1 MIGCMDNLDNKNSI
15 KYNLLTFAGA
25 LLCCFLWGSAFPSIK
40 IGYRLWNI
48 DSSDTWS
55 IIRFAGIRFALAGV
69 LVIIF
74 GSLLRKKTLVP
85 EKGEIPKIMFL
96 SLFQTIGQYF
106 FFYLGLAHTTGINS
120 AVVDSLTSFFA
131 IIIASLIFKMEN
143 LTWRKILGCVLGF
156 TGVLLI
162 NVTGAGLAIKPLG
175 DGLIALSALCYG
187 VSSVMIKRYSR
198 EHDTVLFSGYQF
210 VFGGLVMTL
219 AGQVGK
225 MVTQGNGSPETAGGA
240 VSAADISG
248 AGTGLASMVLI
259 LIYLAL
265 ISSVAYTLW
274 GILLK
279 YNDVSKISIFGFM
292 NPVFGVVLSAILL
305 GEYSQLGL
313 KYILA
318 LLLVSAGI
326 VIVNVK
332 MNSKAEDA

>member
-1 MIGCMDNLDNKNSI
+1 MKN
-15 KYNLLTFAGA
+15 
-25 LLCCFLWGSAFPSIK
+25 
-40 IGYRLWNI
+40 
-48 DSSDTWS
+48 
-55 IIRFAGIRFALAGV
+55 
-69 LVIIF
+69 
-74 GSLLRKKTLVP
+74 
-85 EKGEIPKIMFL
+85 EIPKIMFL
-96 SLFQTIGQYF
+96 SLFQTIGQYL
-106 FFYLGLAHTTGINS
+106 FFYLGLARTTGINS

-131 IIIASLIFKMEN
+131 IIIASLIFRMEN

-156 TGVLLI
+156 IGVLLI
-162 NVTGAGLAIKPLG
+162 NITGAGLSINPLG
-175 DGLIALSALCYG
+175 DGLVALSALCYG
-187 VSSVMIKRYSR
+187 ISSVMIKRYS
-198 EHDTVLFSGYQF
+198 EDHDTVLFSGYQF

-219 AGQVGK
+219 AGQIGK
-225 MVTQGNGSPETAGGA
+225 MMVSSENGSIETVGGVADSGLNGAGGNL
-240 VSAADISG
+240 
-248 AGTGLASMVLI
+248 TNMVLI

-313 KYILA
+313 KYVLA

-332 MNSKAEDA
+332 IKSKIQEK

>member
-1 MIGCMDNLDNKNSI
+1 MNNLDIKNSI
-15 KYNLLTFAGA
+15 RNSLLTFTGA
-25 LLCCFLWGSAFPSIK
+25 LLCCFLWGSAFPCIK
-40 IGYRLWNI
+40 IGYRLWGI

-55 IIRFAGIRFALAGV
+55 IIRFAGIRFALAGL

-74 GSLLRKKTLVP
+74 GSIMKKKPLLPMKN
-85 EKGEIPKIMFL
+85 EIPKIMFL
-96 SLFQTIGQYF
+96 SLFQTIGQYL
-106 FFYLGLAHTTGINS
+106 FFYLGLARTTGINS

-131 IIIASLIFKMEN
+131 IIIASLIFRMEN

-156 TGVLLI
+156 IGVLLI
-162 NVTGAGLAIKPLG
+162 NITGAGLSINPLG
-175 DGLIALSALCYG
+175 DGLVALSALCYG
-187 VSSVMIKRYSR
+187 ISSVMIKRYSK

-219 AGQVGK
+219 AGQIGK
-225 MVTQGNGSPETAGGA
+225 MMVSSENGSIETVGGVADSGLNGAGGNLTNMA
-240 VSAADISG
+240 
-248 AGTGLASMVLI
+248 LI
-259 LIYLAL
+259 LLYLAL

-313 KYILA
+313 KYVLA

-332 MNSKAEDA
+332 VNSKSKKSLYL

>member
-1 MIGCMDNLDNKNSI
+1 MNNLENKNSI
-15 KYNLLTFAGA
+15 RNSLLTFTGA
-25 LLCCFLWGSAFPSIK
+25 LLCCFLWGSAFPCIK
-40 IGYRLWNI
+40 IGYRLWGI

-55 IIRFAGIRFALAGV
+55 IIRFAGIRFALAGL
-69 LVIIF
+69 LVIIL
-74 GSLLRKKTLVP
+74 GSIIKKKPLLPMKN
-85 EKGEIPKIMFL
+85 EIPKIMFL
-96 SLFQTIGQYF
+96 SLFQTIGQYL

-131 IIIASLIFKMEN
+131 IIIASLIFRMEN

-156 TGVLLI
+156 IGVLLI
-162 NVTGAGLAIKPLG
+162 NITGAGLSINPLG
-175 DGLIALSALCYG
+175 DGLVALSALCYG
-187 VSSVMIKRYSR
+187 ISSVMIKRYS
-198 EHDTVLFSGYQF
+198 EDHDTVLFSGYQF

-219 AGQVGK
+219 AGQIGK
-225 MVTQGNGSPETAGGA
+225 RMVSSENGSIETVGGVADSGLNGAGGNL
-240 VSAADISG
+240 
-248 AGTGLASMVLI
+248 TNMVLI
-259 LIYLAL
+259 LLYLAL

-313 KYILA
+313 KYVLA

-332 MNSKAEDA
+332 VKSKIQEK

>member
-1 MIGCMDNLDNKNSI
+1 MDKFENDNSI
-15 KYNLLTFAGA
+15 KKNVLTFAGA

-55 IIRFAGIRFALAGV
+55 IIRFAGIRFALAGL

-74 GSLLRKKTLVP
+74 GSLLRKKALIP
-85 EKGEIPKIMFL
+85 EKNEIPKIMFL

-143 LTWRKILGCVLGF
+143 LTWRKVLGCVLGF

-162 NVTGAGLAIKPLG
+162 NVTGAGMSVKPLG

-187 VSSVMIKRYSR
+187 VSSVMIKRYSK

-219 AGQVGK
+219 AGQIGR
-225 MVTQGNGSPETAGGA
+225 MITTPENLA
-240 VSAADISG
+240 VSG
-248 AGTGLASMVLI
+248 AGNEIPKMVMI

-305 GEYSQLGL
+305 GEYSQLGI
-313 KYILA
+313 KYVLA

-326 VIVNVK
+326 VIVNLNMK
-332 MNSKAEDA
+332 DKKESE

>member
-1 MIGCMDNLDNKNSI
+1 MNNLENKNSI
-15 KYNLLTFAGA
+15 RNSLLTFTGA
-25 LLCCFLWGSAFPSIK
+25 LLCCFLWGSAFPCIK
-40 IGYRLWNI
+40 IGYRLWGI

-55 IIRFAGIRFALAGV
+55 IIRFAGIRFALAGL

-74 GSLLRKKTLVP
+74 GSILKKKPLLPMKN
-85 EKGEIPKIMFL
+85 EIPKIMFL
-96 SLFQTIGQYF
+96 SLFQTIGQYL
-106 FFYLGLAHTTGINS
+106 FFYLGLARTTGINS

-131 IIIASLIFKMEN
+131 IIIASLIFRMEN

-156 TGVLLI
+156 IGVLLI
-162 NVTGAGLAIKPLG
+162 NITGAGLSINPLG
-175 DGLIALSALCYG
+175 DGLVALSALCYG
-187 VSSVMIKRYSR
+187 ISSVMIKRYS
-198 EHDTVLFSGYQF
+198 EDHDTVLFSGYQF

-219 AGQVGK
+219 AGQIGK
-225 MVTQGNGSPETAGGA
+225 MMVSSENGSIETVGGVADSGLNGAGGNL
-240 VSAADISG
+240 
-248 AGTGLASMVLI
+248 TNMVLI

-313 KYILA
+313 KYVLA

-332 MNSKAEDA
+332 VKSKIQEK

>member
-1 MIGCMDNLDNKNSI
+1 MNNLDNKNSI
-15 KYNLLTFAGA
+15 RNSLLTFTGA
-25 LLCCFLWGSAFPSIK
+25 LLCCFLWGSAFPCIK
-40 IGYRLWNI
+40 IGYRLWGI

-55 IIRFAGIRFALAGV
+55 IIRFAGIRFALAGL

-74 GSLLRKKTLVP
+74 GSILKKKPLLPMKN
-85 EKGEIPKIMFL
+85 EIPKIMFL
-96 SLFQTIGQYF
+96 SLFQTIGQYL
-106 FFYLGLAHTTGINS
+106 FFYLGLARTTGINS

-131 IIIASLIFKMEN
+131 IIIASLIFRMEN

-156 TGVLLI
+156 IGVLLI
-162 NVTGAGLAIKPLG
+162 NITGAGLSINPLG
-175 DGLIALSALCYG
+175 DGLVALSALCYG
-187 VSSVMIKRYSR
+187 ISSVMIKRYS
-198 EHDTVLFSGYQF
+198 EDHDTVLFSGYQF

-219 AGQVGK
+219 AGQIGK
-225 MVTQGNGSPETAGGA
+225 MMVSSENGSIETVGGVADSGLNGAGGNL
-240 VSAADISG
+240 
-248 AGTGLASMVLI
+248 TNMVLI
-259 LIYLAL
+259 LLYLAL
-265 ISSVAYTLW
+265 ISSVVYTLW

-313 KYILA
+313 KYVLA

-332 MNSKAEDA
+332 VKSKIQEK

>member
-1 MIGCMDNLDNKNSI
+1 MNNLENKKSIRNS
-15 KYNLLTFAGA
+15 LLTFTGA
-25 LLCCFLWGSAFPSIK
+25 LLCCFLWGSAFPCIK
-40 IGYRLWNI
+40 IGYRLWGI

-55 IIRFAGIRFALAGV
+55 IIRFAGIRFALAGL

-74 GSLLRKKTLVP
+74 GSIMKKKPLLPMKN
-85 EKGEIPKIMFL
+85 EIPKIMFL
-96 SLFQTIGQYF
+96 SLFQTIGQYL
-106 FFYLGLAHTTGINS
+106 FFYLGLARTTGINS

-131 IIIASLIFKMEN
+131 IIIASLIFRMEN

-156 TGVLLI
+156 IGVLLI
-162 NVTGAGLAIKPLG
+162 NITGAGLSINPLG
-175 DGLIALSALCYG
+175 DGLVALSALCYG
-187 VSSVMIKRYSR
+187 ISSVMIKRYSK

-219 AGQVGK
+219 AGQIGK
-225 MVTQGNGSPETAGGA
+225 MMVSSENGSIETVGGVADSGLNGAGGNLTNMA
-240 VSAADISG
+240 
-248 AGTGLASMVLI
+248 LI
-259 LIYLAL
+259 LLYLAL

-313 KYILA
+313 KYVLA

-332 MNSKAEDA
+332 VNSKSKKSLYL

>member
-1 MIGCMDNLDNKNSI
+1 MNNLENKKSIRNS
-15 KYNLLTFAGA
+15 LLTFTGA
-25 LLCCFLWGSAFPSIK
+25 LLCCFLWGSAFPCIK
-40 IGYRLWNI
+40 IGYRLWGI

-55 IIRFAGIRFALAGV
+55 IIRFAGIRFALAGL

-74 GSLLRKKTLVP
+74 GSIIKKKPLLPMKN
-85 EKGEIPKIMFL
+85 EIPKIMFL
-96 SLFQTIGQYF
+96 SLFQTIGQYL

-131 IIIASLIFKMEN
+131 IIIASLIFRMEN

-156 TGVLLI
+156 IGVLLI
-162 NVTGAGLAIKPLG
+162 NITGAGLSINPLG
-175 DGLIALSALCYG
+175 DGLVALSALCYG
-187 VSSVMIKRYSR
+187 ISSVMIKRYSK

-225 MVTQGNGSPETAGGA
+225 MMVSSENGSIETVGGVADSGLNGAGGNLTNMA
-240 VSAADISG
+240 
-248 AGTGLASMVLI
+248 LI

-313 KYILA
+313 KYVLA

-332 MNSKAEDA
+332 VKSKIQEK

>member
-1 MIGCMDNLDNKNSI
+1 MNNLDNKNSI
-15 KYNLLTFAGA
+15 RNSLLTFTGA
-25 LLCCFLWGSAFPSIK
+25 LLCCFLWGSAFPCIK
-40 IGYRLWNI
+40 IGYRLWGI

-55 IIRFAGIRFALAGV
+55 IIRFAGIRFDLAGL

-74 GSLLRKKTLVP
+74 GSIIKRKPLLPMKN
-85 EKGEIPKIMFL
+85 EIPKIMFL
-96 SLFQTIGQYF
+96 SLFQTIGQYL

-131 IIIASLIFKMEN
+131 IIIASLIFRMEN
-143 LTWRKILGCVLGF
+143 LSWRKILGCVLGF
-156 TGVLLI
+156 IGVLLI
-162 NVTGAGLAIKPLG
+162 NITGAGLSINPLG
-175 DGLIALSALCYG
+175 DGLVALSALCYG
-187 VSSVMIKRYSR
+187 ISSVMIKRYS
-198 EHDTVLFSGYQF
+198 EDHDTVLFSGYQF

-219 AGQVGK
+219 AGQIGK
-225 MVTQGNGSPETAGGA
+225 MMVSSENGSIETVGGVADSGLNGAGGNL
-240 VSAADISG
+240 
-248 AGTGLASMVLI
+248 TNMVLI

-313 KYILA
+313 KYVLA

-332 MNSKAEDA
+332 VKSKIQEK

>member
-1 MIGCMDNLDNKNSI
+1 MNNLDNKNSI
-15 KYNLLTFAGA
+15 RNSLLTFTGA
-25 LLCCFLWGSAFPSIK
+25 LLCCFLWGSAFPCIK
-40 IGYRLWNI
+40 IGYRLWGI

-55 IIRFAGIRFALAGV
+55 IIRFAGIRFALAGL

-74 GSLLRKKTLVP
+74 GSILKKNPLLPMKN
-85 EKGEIPKIMFL
+85 EIPKIMFL
-96 SLFQTIGQYF
+96 SLFQTIGQYL
-106 FFYLGLAHTTGINS
+106 FFYLGLARTTGINS

-131 IIIASLIFKMEN
+131 IIIASLIFRMEN

-156 TGVLLI
+156 IGVLLI
-162 NVTGAGLAIKPLG
+162 NITGAGLSINPLG
-175 DGLIALSALCYG
+175 DGLVALSALCYG
-187 VSSVMIKRYSR
+187 ISSVMIKRYS
-198 EHDTVLFSGYQF
+198 EDHDTVLFSGYQF

-219 AGQVGK
+219 AGQIGK
-225 MVTQGNGSPETAGGA
+225 MMVSSENGSIETVGGVADSGLNGAGGNL
-240 VSAADISG
+240 
-248 AGTGLASMVLI
+248 TNMVLI

-313 KYILA
+313 KYVLA

-332 MNSKAEDA
+332 IKSKIQEK